1 MDETVLAT
9 EEATDPVAEPVT
21 SPDETEAFES
31 EPSSVPAETEAA
43 ATGDGS
49 VTEETYEIS
58 ETVAYLPT
66 EDFVLE
72 DGTEA
77 TEETVSITL
86 VDLQAVGSDI
96 VHADLFGSFLIC
108 GTLIGLALLRKV
120 YGT

>member
-21 SPDETEAFES
+21 SPDETEA
-31 EPSSVPAETEAA
+31 AA
-43 ATGDGS
+43 SGDGS
-49 VTEETYEIS
+49 LTEDENEVS
-58 ETVAYLPT
+58 ETVAYIPT
-66 EDFVLE
+66 EEFVLE
-72 DGTEA
+72 DGSEA

-86 VDLQAVGSDI
+86 ADIQAVGSDI